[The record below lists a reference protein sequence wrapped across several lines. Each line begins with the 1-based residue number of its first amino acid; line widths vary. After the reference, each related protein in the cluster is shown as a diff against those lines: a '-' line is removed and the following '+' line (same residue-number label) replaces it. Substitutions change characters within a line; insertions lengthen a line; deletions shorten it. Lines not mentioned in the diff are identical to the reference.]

1 MVFKPANLVFA
12 VDDSKKMIQFSH
24 LPGEVNAL
32 TDPIFDF
39 AQYQTIMV
47 ESDLFAFRSHG
58 EEKMLVVQYENVS

>member
-1 MVFKPANLVFA
+1 
-12 VDDSKKMIQFSH
+12 MIQFSH

-47 ESDLFAFRSHG
+47 ERDLFAFRSHRG
-58 EEKMLVVQYENVS
+58 EKMLVVQYENVI